1 MPRIAGIDIPEN
13 KNIDI
18 ALTYIYGIGRP
29 TALGILSSA
38 SIEATKK
45 AKDLSEAQVNTLRK
59 IIEEQHT
66 VEGTL
71 RQKIREDIKRLKEI
85 RSYRGIRHD
94 RRLPVRGQQTRTNTR
109 TIRGN
114 VRRTAAGTSAK
125 KSQPTPT

>member
-1 MPRIAGIDIPEN
+1 VPRIAGIDIPEN